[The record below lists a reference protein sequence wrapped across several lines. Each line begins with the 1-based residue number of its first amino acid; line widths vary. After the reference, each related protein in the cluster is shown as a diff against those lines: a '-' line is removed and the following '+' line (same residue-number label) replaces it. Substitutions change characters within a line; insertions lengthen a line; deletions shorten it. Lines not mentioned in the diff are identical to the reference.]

1 MKLFCTPT
9 MEYKYA
15 IECQTQYERIEPL
28 QVQTIPRGIVF
39 PLELSETNMHE
50 QNQFGG
56 VCDENLKFVELSLT
70 KRVSP
75 PNFASEFVD
84 WFKGANPAYTKDDL
98 DYVDESVVFIG
109 ALPKHFGHY
118 ILEGLSRLWFLLDQ
132 QNLETY
138 RCVCISDD
146 DEDHFAEFLRLFGL
160 PAERITRVVKPTM
173 FKEVIVPE
181 QSIRLHDFY
190 TKEYKATIEKIMA
203 NVHPV
208 QNDKVYFSKKERK
221 NDRAIGERPLEHVLA
236 CNGYSVYY
244 PERMSVGEVLSVVK
258 GCNLFAATS
267 GTNIH
272 NSLFLRHNSRMVC
285 LSRSGHYHPIQIMID
300 RMNGL
305 NVSYVDAYIFGS
317 RANWSNGPFFL
328 FPTNSIRRFF
338 SSEAMT
344 FNALSLYGAYPRY
357 LIIYMIRLVRRYI
370 IETLRSVLSR
380 MQKSSY
386 GVFRHIANS
395 VLRQRIGAVAS
406 EARSK
411 V

>member
-9 MEYKYA
+9 MEKKYA

-98 DYVDESVVFIG
+98 DYVDETVVFIG

-132 QNLETY
+132 QNLDTY
-138 RCVCISDD
+138 QCVCISDG
-146 DEDHFAEFLRLFGL
+146 DEDRFAEFLRLFGL

-190 TKEYKATIEKIMA
+190 SKEYKATIEKVME
-203 NVHPV
+203 NVIPV
-208 QNDKVYFSKKERK
+208 NNDKVYFSKKERK
-221 NDRAIGERPLEHVLA
+221 NDRAIGEGPIEAVLA
-236 CNGYSVYY
+236 SNGYTVYF
-244 PERMSVGEVLSVVK
+244 PEAISVGETLSILK
-258 GCNLFAATS
+258 GCNHFLAAS

-272 NSLFLRHNSRMVC
+272 NSIFLQDGSISVC
-285 LSRSGHYHPIQIMID
+285 LNRSEHFHPIQIMID
-300 RMNGL
+300 RMRSL
-305 NVSYVDAYIFGS
+305 NTTYIDSFLFGTQS
-317 RANWSNGPFFL
+317 NWSSGPFLL
-328 FPTNSIRRFF
+328 FPTKYLLRFLKAENLEFKYFEFYIKYPVFVLAYAKRAVRRTTIDAFYPLYRAMK
-338 SSEAMT
+338 SSEVSQVRWLAQSIHR
-344 FNALSLYGAYPRY
+344 AL
-357 LIIYMIRLVRRYI
+357 
-370 IETLRSVLSR
+370 
-380 MQKSSY
+380 
-386 GVFRHIANS
+386 FH
-395 VLRQRIGAVAS
+395 
-406 EARSK
+406 
-411 V
+411 